1 MGVHHGILRRCA
13 RAHGCT
19 RSVPSPGRLHLPAPR
34 VCERRRDA
42 RHAVEDGHHQYVSL
56 FSRVDVVICVRMMV
70 VEARY
75 YSLLEQSLQY
85 CATKLA
91 KSRILTQDH
100 AYFASHIYTAAFYR
114 CSSVAAPLILHVIE
128 AYSTQLEDAHTST
141 KGTNHAGLSSS
152 SPGAIH
158 ACWLVQSD
166 PSKELSS
173 AAAVPTSSKEP
184 SLEDEAHT
192 AAEAPEP
199 EDHPPTPHDQ
209 PPHLSDSLT
218 SSSALPLIERRDA
231 VIAHFRQ
238 FKAAAS
244 IALGL
249 DNNST
254 LTSNF
259 NSNNYIQRPSILP
272 VQATPFATLDLVFQ
286 HGLRSSSDD
295 DDVAFLGSCPQL
307 YVDAPL
313 LHAEVVRTAL
323 GPFLD
328 RLKTPSRDSVNLVL
342 AFISTF
348 IEDSSAFL
356 SNDRATT
363 VLPWHVVPGYFVC
376 VRAFVGVFRKVCLR
390 RKSRRHVI
398 TKGADVVLNPW
409 FPYWT
414 SAELEPVYDG
424 LGDVLAHGGGAL
436 LNVFVQVILENTNM
450 YDPQS
455 VDYAFNVLQN
465 VFETAAASTHD
476 RPRPSGDHPPPPPPR
491 GTLPMELD
499 LEYFLL
505 ALRQALTSSHF
516 QILLKVLAFVY
527 ATADLFES
535 KRRQKLLAGVML
547 HEHFFPLFLHW
558 NEEVRRM
565 FGHLV
570 VHKLFLSSRL
580 DLPLVSDRVLLASS
594 PFFRPQ
600 HEPAP
605 HVLQGLASYFAPPPS
620 VKKLSAQ
627 AVAEDHNAAL
637 ERLIVWDTTAAP
649 RQSNQKQKQERLFRD
664 SLSNDDLMLDLSVTS
679 KLDAM
684 LKMIAEQVQSHGGDD
699 DTTAVYF
706 PRHLQVYAHKA
717 LSQYVG
723 LLWMYY
729 KVAFDDLSVA
739 PSAPTLEFNV
749 QNFFSS
755 D

>member
-527 ATADLFES
+527 ATAGTVQSRTRSSHDPF
-535 KRRQKLLAGVML
+535 VYL
-547 HEHFFPLFLHW
+547 HLWSSCLQTC
-558 NEEVRRM
+558 
-565 FGHLV
+565 
-570 VHKLFLSSRL
+570 SSRSAAKSCWQGSCSMSISFPSSCTGTKRCAACL
-580 DLPLVSDRVLLASS
+580 DISSCTSCFCRRGSTCPLCRTACFSRLARSS
-594 PFFRPQ
+594 GRSTNQRPMCCK
-600 HEPAP
+600 AWRRT
-605 HVLQGLASYFAPPPS
+605 LRRRR
-620 VKKLSAQ
+620 
-627 AVAEDHNAAL
+627 
-637 ERLIVWDTTAAP
+637 RLRNCRRKRSPKTTMP
-649 RQSNQKQKQERLFRD
+649 R
-664 SLSNDDLMLDLSVTS
+664 
-679 KLDAM
+679 
-684 LKMIAEQVQSHGGDD
+684 
-699 DTTAVYF
+699 
-706 PRHLQVYAHKA
+706 
-717 LSQYVG
+717 
-723 LLWMYY
+723 
-729 KVAFDDLSVA
+729 
-739 PSAPTLEFNV
+739 
-749 QNFFSS
+749 SS
-755 D
+755 G

>member
-1 MGVHHGILRRCA
+1 M
-13 RAHGCT
+13 
-19 RSVPSPGRLHLPAPR
+19 
-34 VCERRRDA
+34 
-42 RHAVEDGHHQYVSL
+42 SL
-56 FSRVDVVICVRMMV
+56 MTSMWTQTLAQASRVEERNHFLFTPHVENDIKNVVKKNMAHQSRDLSGWDFEKKVSVLAELQDMVEAPCFKYVDWGGAISTKAKGISLLPLVLGQEALLDLWAYIMEFCDVVPVRTGARGLFLRLAGCICRRHEFVNG
-70 VEARY
+70 VEM
-75 YSLLEQSLQY
+75 LGM
-85 CATKLA
+85 
-91 KSRILTQDH
+91 
-100 AYFASHIYTAAFYR
+100 
-114 CSSVAAPLILHVIE
+114 PLKMD
-128 AYSTQLEDAHTST
+128 T
-141 KGTNHAGLSSS
+141 TN
-152 SPGAIH
+152 
-158 ACWLVQSD
+158 
-166 PSKELSS
+166 PSKELPS

-209 PPHLSDSLT
+209 PPHPSDSLT

-249 DNNST
+249 DNDST
-254 LTSNF
+254 LTSNY
-259 NSNNYIQRPSILP
+259 NSNNNIQRPSILP
-272 VQATPFATLDLVFQ
+272 VQATPSATLDLVFQ

-295 DDVAFLGSCPQL
+295 DDVAFVGSCPQL

-348 IEDSSAFL
+348 VEDSSAFL
-356 SNDRATT
+356 SNDRATP

-424 LGDVLAHGGGAL
+424 LGDV
-436 LNVFVQVILENTNM
+436 ILENTNM

-465 VFETAAASTHD
+465 VFETAAASTHG
-476 RPRPSGDHPPPPPPR
+476 RPRPSGDHPPPPPLPR

-558 NEEVRRM
+558 NEESMADNQVRRM

-684 LKMIAEQVQSHGGDD
+684 LKMIAEQVQSHGGD
-699 DTTAVYF
+699 TAVYF
-706 PRHLQVYAHKA
+706 PRHLQVYAQKA

>member
-1 MGVHHGILRRCA
+1 
-13 RAHGCT
+13 
-19 RSVPSPGRLHLPAPR
+19 
-34 VCERRRDA
+34 
-42 RHAVEDGHHQYVSL
+42 
-56 FSRVDVVICVRMMV
+56 
-70 VEARY
+70 
-75 YSLLEQSLQY
+75 
-85 CATKLA
+85 
-91 KSRILTQDH
+91 
-100 AYFASHIYTAAFYR
+100 
-114 CSSVAAPLILHVIE
+114 
-128 AYSTQLEDAHTST
+128 
-141 KGTNHAGLSSS
+141 
-152 SPGAIH
+152 
-158 ACWLVQSD
+158 
-166 PSKELSS
+166 
-173 AAAVPTSSKEP
+173 
-184 SLEDEAHT
+184 
-192 AAEAPEP
+192 
-199 EDHPPTPHDQ
+199 Q
-209 PPHLSDSLT
+209 PPHPSDSLT
-218 SSSALPLIERRDA
+218 LSSALPLIERRDA
-231 VIAHFRQ
+231 VIARFRQ

-249 DNNST
+249 DNDST
-254 LTSNF
+254 LTSNY
-259 NSNNYIQRPSILP
+259 NSNHNIQRPSILP
-272 VQATPFATLDLVFQ
+272 VQATPSATLDLVFQ

-323 GPFLD
+323 APFLD
-328 RLKTPSRDSVNLVL
+328 RLKTPSRDSVNLVI

-348 IEDSSAFL
+348 VEDSSAFL
-356 SNDRATT
+356 SNDRTTT

-376 VRAFVGVFRKVCLR
+376 VRAFLGVFRKVCLR

-414 SAELEPVYDG
+414 AAELEPVYDG
-424 LGDVLAHGGGAL
+424 LGD
-436 LNVFVQVILENTNM
+436 VILENTNM

-465 VFETAAASTHD
+465 VFETAASTHD

-558 NEEVRRM
+558 NEESMADQVRRM

-749 QNFFSS
+749 QNFFGS

>member
-1 MGVHHGILRRCA
+1 M
-13 RAHGCT
+13 
-19 RSVPSPGRLHLPAPR
+19 
-34 VCERRRDA
+34 
-42 RHAVEDGHHQYVSL
+42 SL
-56 FSRVDVVICVRMMV
+56 MTSMWTQTLAQASRVEERNHFLFTPHVENDIKNVVKKNMAHQSRDLSGWDFEKKVSVLAELQDMVEAPCFKYVDWGGAISTKAKGISLLPLVLGQEALLDLWAYIMEFCDVVPVRTGARGLFLRLAGCICRRHEFVNG
-70 VEARY
+70 VEM
-75 YSLLEQSLQY
+75 LGM
-85 CATKLA
+85 
-91 KSRILTQDH
+91 
-100 AYFASHIYTAAFYR
+100 
-114 CSSVAAPLILHVIE
+114 PLKMD
-128 AYSTQLEDAHTST
+128 TTST
-141 KGTNHAGLSSS
+141 FPC
-152 SPGAIH
+152 SPV
-158 ACWLVQSD
+158 C
-166 PSKELSS
+166 PC
-173 AAAVPTSSKEP
+173 
-184 SLEDEAHT
+184 
-192 AAEAPEP
+192 
-199 EDHPPTPHDQ
+199 
-209 PPHLSDSLT
+209 
-218 SSSALPLIERRDA
+218 R
-231 VIAHFRQ
+231 
-238 FKAAAS
+238 
-244 IALGL
+244 
-249 DNNST
+249 
-254 LTSNF
+254 
-259 NSNNYIQRPSILP
+259 
-272 VQATPFATLDLVFQ
+272 

-295 DDVAFLGSCPQL
+295 DDVAFVGSCPQL

-348 IEDSSAFL
+348 VEDSSAFL
-356 SNDRATT
+356 SNDRPTP

-424 LGDVLAHGGGAL
+424 LGDV
-436 LNVFVQVILENTNM
+436 ILENTNM

-465 VFETAAASTHD
+465 VFETAAASTHG
-476 RPRPSGDHPPPPPPR
+476 RPRPSGDHPPPPPLPR

-558 NEEVRRM
+558 NEESMADNQVRRM

-620 VKKLSAQ
+620 IKKLSAQ

-649 RQSNQKQKQERLFRD
+649 RQSNQ
-664 SLSNDDLMLDLSVTS
+664 
-679 KLDAM
+679 
-684 LKMIAEQVQSHGGDD
+684 
-699 DTTAVYF
+699 
-706 PRHLQVYAHKA
+706 
-717 LSQYVG
+717 
-723 LLWMYY
+723 
-729 KVAFDDLSVA
+729 
-739 PSAPTLEFNV
+739 
-749 QNFFSS
+749 
-755 D
+755 